1 MNIPTDVLRTC
12 TKTNKQTQLSLSL
25 SCCLATFVPSRLLFG
40 QSHSP
45 AIQKEQL
52 LLLLSPFSLYLSP
65 KTTQQFLILH
75 FCSTLRHFLC
85 RACVCLKTH
94 KLLGHLIVGPLR
106 EYPHDG
112 EASFVHG
119 DALHQGVAGGAAALV
134 RQLSELD
141 DRHAD
146 DTVLAGK
153 AVVLY

>member
-1 MNIPTDVLRTC
+1 MH
-12 TKTNKQTQLSLSL
+12 KNKQTNTTLSLSL
-25 SCCLATFVPSRLLFG
+25 SRCLATVGPFPLLFG

-45 AIQKEQL
+45 ASTDSERTTL
-52 LLLLSPFSLYLSP
+52 LLLCLLPSLYLSL
-65 KTTQQFLILH
+65 KTTQLLILH
-75 FCSTLRHFLC
+75 LRSTLRHFLR
-85 RACVCLKTH
+85 RACVCLETH
-94 KLLGHLIVGPLR
+94 KLFGHLIVGPLR

-134 RQLSELD
+134 RKLSELD

-146 DTVLAGK
+146 DAVLAGK